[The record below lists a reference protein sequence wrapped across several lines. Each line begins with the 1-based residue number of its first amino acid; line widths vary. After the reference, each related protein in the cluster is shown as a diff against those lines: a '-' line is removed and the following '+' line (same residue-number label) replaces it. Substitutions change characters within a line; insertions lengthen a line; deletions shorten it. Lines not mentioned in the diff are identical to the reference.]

1 MRLPSRHRMWQ
12 VAADGLLVA
21 LAWYLAF
28 QVRFDQGV
36 PARYD
41 EFLGWEVFA
50 VVIAIELAVFIA
62 FGLYQHWWRY
72 VSIRDMWRAILAVTV
87 ASIAV
92 VVVLYLWRPVDGWRV
107 PRGVVAIDWLFVLAF
122 VTGARLAARTL
133 IERPGR
139 GRFVARGREALIV
152 GAGDAGQLVIRE
164 MLKTPHLGYT
174 PIGLVDDDPR
184 KKNMRLNG
192 VRVVGTT
199 DQLPRIL
206 ADNGPDEVIIAIPSG
221 AGTVRQRVVDACRNA
236 GVPVKTLPGVHELI
250 TGDLNLSRQ
259 LREVRVEDVLGRE
272 AVELDIPSI
281 ASYITGSTVLVTGAG
296 GSIGSELCRQV
307 AALGAEQIVLVD
319 HSENALVQIEHELQH
334 ERRFISIVP
343 ALADVKDP
351 VKIRRLFARHAP
363 TVVFHAAAYKH
374 VPLMEANPLESVRNN
389 VVGTKVLSELATE
402 YGVKQFVLVSTD
414 KAVRPKNV
422 LGQTKALCEWVVET
436 AAAQEGNGTS
446 FISVRFGNVLGSSG
460 SVIPL
465 FRRQIARG
473 GPVTVTHPDMERYFM
488 TIPEAVQLIVQAGA
502 LGRSGDVF
510 VLDMGEPV
518 KIVDLAHDMIRL
530 SGKEPERDVR
540 IEFIGVR
547 PGEKLK
553 EDLWGEGESSTT
565 TSHPKI
571 LRVASAPVDP
581 SWLDDEVAELERL
594 VETGETVEVVAR
606 LAEMIRSPHRLDPKT
621 AAAEAQAPTAAA
633 SGIAPSPPRAS

>member
-1 MRLPSRHRMWQ
+1 MRLPSRHRIWQ
-12 VAADGLLVA
+12 VAADGVLVA

-36 PARYD
+36 PPRYD
-41 EFLGWEVFA
+41 EFLGWNVFL
-50 VVIAIELAVFIA
+50 VVVGVQLLTFVA
-62 FGLYQHWWRY
+62 FGLYEHWWRY
-72 VSIRDMWRAILAVTV
+72 VSIRDIWRAILAVTI
-87 ASIAV
+87 ASVAV
-92 VVVLYLWRPVDGWRV
+92 VVVLYLWRPVDGWRA
-107 PRGVVAIDWLFVLAF
+107 PRGVVAIDWLLVLAF

-164 MLKTPHLGYT
+164 MLKTPRLGYT

-184 KKNMRLNG
+184 KKNMRLHG

-199 DQLPRIL
+199 DQLPRLL
-206 ADNGPDEVIIAIPSG
+206 ADNRPDEVIIAIPSG
-221 AGTVRQRVVDACRNA
+221 AGEVRQRVVNACRDA
-236 GVPVKTLPGVHELI
+236 GIPVKTLPGVHELI

-259 LREVRVEDVLGRE
+259 LREVQVEDVLGRE

-307 AALGAEQIVLVD
+307 SALGAEQIVLVD

-334 ERRFISIVP
+334 ERRYVSIVP

-351 VKIRRLFARHAP
+351 VKIRRLFERHNP

-389 VVGTKVLSELATE
+389 VLGTKVLAELAAE
-402 YGVKQFVLVSTD
+402 HGVEQFVLVSTD

-422 LGQTKALCEWVVET
+422 LGQTKAICEWVVE
-436 AAAQEGNGTS
+436 AAAAREGNGTS

-518 KIVDLAHDMIRL
+518 RIVDLAHNMIRL
-530 SGKEPERDVR
+530 SGKEPERDVA

-547 PGEKLK
+547 PGEKLQ
-553 EDLWGEGESSTT
+553 EDLWGDGESSTT

-571 LRVASAPVDP
+571 LRVASAPIDP
-581 SWLDDEVAELERL
+581 AWLDDELSELERL
-594 VETGETVEVVAR
+594 VDGGETVPVVAR
-606 LAEMIRSPHRLDPKT
+606 LAEMMRRPQRLDGT
-621 AAAEAQAPTAAA
+621 AAAAAPR
-633 SGIAPSPPRAS
+633 RASRAS

>member
-1 MRLPSRHRMWQ
+1 
-12 VAADGLLVA
+12 VGADGVLLA

-28 QVRFDQGV
+28 QVRFDEGV
-36 PARYD
+36 PARY
-41 EFLGWEVFA
+41 EGFLGLDVF
-50 VVIAIELAVFIA
+50 VVVVGVQLLVLLAL
-62 FGLYQHWWRY
+62 GLYEHWWRY
-72 VSIRDMWRAILAVTV
+72 ISVRDVWRAILAVTV
-87 ASIAV
+87 GSIVA
-92 VVVLYLWRPVDGWRV
+92 VVVLYLWRPVSLSV
-107 PRGVVAIDWLFVLAF
+107 PRGIVAIDWLLAVAF
-122 VTGARLAARTL
+122 VTGARLLARTL
-133 IERPGR
+133 IERP
-139 GRFVARGREALIV
+139 ARGLFMTRGKEALIV

-164 MLKTPHLGYT
+164 MLKTPRLGYA

-184 KKNMRLNG
+184 KRNMRLHG
-192 VRVVGTT
+192 VRVLGAT
-199 DQLPRIL
+199 DQLPRL
-206 ADNGPDEVIIAIPSG
+206 LTDNRPDEVIIAIPSG
-221 AGTVRQRVVDACRNA
+221 AGEVRQRIVNACRDA

-259 LREVRVEDVLGRE
+259 LREVQVEDVLGRE

-307 AALGAEQIVLVD
+307 AALGADQIVLVD
-319 HSENALVQIEHELQH
+319 HSENALVQIDHELQN
-334 ERRFISIVP
+334 ERRYLATVP
-343 ALADVKDP
+343 ALADVKDAA
-351 VKIRRLFARHAP
+351 KMRRLFERHRP

-389 VVGTKVLSELATE
+389 VLGTKVVADIAAEHGA
-402 YGVKQFVLVSTD
+402 KRFVLVSTD

-422 LGQTKALCEWVVET
+422 LGQTKALCEWVVE
-436 AAAQEGNGTS
+436 AAAEREGNGTS

-473 GPVTVTHPDMERYFM
+473 GPVTVTHPEMERYFM

-502 LGRSGDVF
+502 LGESGDIF

-518 KIVDLAHDMIRL
+518 RIVDLAHDMIRL
-530 SGKEPERDVR
+530 SGKEPERDIAIDFV
-540 IEFIGVR
+540 GVR

-553 EDLWGEGESSTT
+553 EDLWGDDESSSS

-571 LRVASAPVDP
+571 LRAVSDPVDP
-581 SWLDDEVAELERL
+581 AWLDEEVAELERL
-594 VETGETVEVVAR
+594 VEAGETVQVVAR
-606 LAEMIRSPHRLDPKT
+606 LAEVVATPHRLKPSVR
-621 AAAEAQAPTAAA
+621 AAAAATPPAA
-633 SGIAPSPPRAS
+633 S

>member
-1 MRLPSRHRMWQ
+1 MP
-12 VAADGLLVA
+12 AAM
-21 LAWYLAF
+21 
-28 QVRFDQGV
+28 
-36 PARYD
+36 P
-41 EFLGWEVFA
+41 
-50 VVIAIELAVFIA
+50 
-62 FGLYQHWWRY
+62 
-72 VSIRDMWRAILAVTV
+72 
-87 ASIAV
+87 
-92 VVVLYLWRPVDGWRV
+92 
-107 PRGVVAIDWLFVLAF
+107 
-122 VTGARLAARTL
+122 
-133 IERPGR
+133 
-139 GRFVARGREALIV
+139 
-152 GAGDAGQLVIRE
+152 
-164 MLKTPHLGYT
+164 
-174 PIGLVDDDPR
+174 
-184 KKNMRLNG
+184 
-192 VRVVGTT
+192 
-199 DQLPRIL
+199 
-206 ADNGPDEVIIAIPSG
+206 
-221 AGTVRQRVVDACRNA
+221 

-351 VKIRRLFARHAP
+351 VKIRRLFERHAP

-389 VVGTKVLSELATE
+389 VVGTKVLAELAAE

-436 AAAQEGNGTS
+436 AAAREGNGTS

-540 IEFIGVR
+540 DRVHRRQAGREAEGR
-547 PGEKLK
+547 PLGRRRELDD
-553 EDLWGEGESSTT
+553 DLPPE
-565 TSHPKI
+565 
-571 LRVASAPVDP
+571 DP
-581 SWLDDEVAELERL
+581 SRRLGAGRPLVAGRRGGRARAPRRDRRDGRGRRAAGRDDPQPAPARPEDGRGRGRSLD
-594 VETGETVEVVAR
+594 
-606 LAEMIRSPHRLDPKT
+606 RSRNP
-621 AAAEAQAPTAAA
+621 A
-633 SGIAPSPPRAS
+633 